1 MVSLMPCDD
10 QVMFATSEPIEPLEF
25 AVSSSRTS
33 LITTLTFMPLAWRI
47 WLPAVSIWMFV

>member
-10 QVMFATSEPIEPLEF
+10 QVTFATNEPIEPLEF

-33 LITTLTFMPLAWRI
+33 LMTMLTFMPLA
-47 WLPAVSIWMFV
+47 